1 VVSPVAQHCRQ
12 PWATACSPPWI
23 SPASQRS
30 FRIPA
35 GYFTR
40 CCPREHTGWNVPP
53 WDQRKPHHFACM
65 RICIRAWPASL
76 GCPSTGFSHPA
87 CSWTG
92 RESISSLTSRSAMY
106 EVENLST
113 SYMRSMLHEKDR
125 FVNRLGMLVSSSVFS
140 SVNIASSLR

>member
-23 SPASQRS
+23 SPACQRS

-65 RICIRAWPASL
+65 RIRIRAWPASL

-92 RESISSLTSRSAMY
+92 RESISSLTSRSAMSRGGEPLY
-106 EVENLST
+106 LVHAFYST
-113 SYMRSMLHEKDR
+113 RERSFCQQIGNVGFLKCLFEC
-125 FVNRLGMLVSSSVFS
+125 NT
-140 SVNIASSLR
+140 ASSLR